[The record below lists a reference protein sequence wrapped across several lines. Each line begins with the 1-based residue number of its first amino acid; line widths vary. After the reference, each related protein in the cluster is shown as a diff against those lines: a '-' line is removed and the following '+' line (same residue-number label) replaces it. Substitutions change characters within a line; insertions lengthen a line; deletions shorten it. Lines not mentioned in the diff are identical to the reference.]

1 MFKLSHNND
10 LMNFVWQLLNYC
22 VAIIPDTQ
30 RSENGTE
37 RVIDPGT
44 AFSIDIAMG
53 RKRKI
58 HQMATTTNDD
68 SDDDDNVVPPAND
81 LYRSRQQKKVK

>member
-1 MFKLSHNND
+1 MSETVNNYVVIHTE
-10 LMNFVWQLLNYC
+10 LPRM
-22 VAIIPDTQ
+22 
-30 RSENGTE
+30 ENGVE
-37 RVIDPGT
+37 RAIDPGT

-58 HQMATTTNDD
+58 HQTVTAANED